1 MAIQI
6 NILTTLLSVS
16 TMLSVVGNMTL
27 RDNKLIRLGIDE
39 LARRLPPGWV
49 IEDIGQDRRPKLA
62 DAQIS
67 IVGPDGRRGLILL
80 EAKRSLDPRQAMELA
95 GRLQRTLPDDLI
107 TLIISPYLT
116 PGVRDRLKSSGLGYV
131 DLTGNTRLELKNPG
145 LYLETSGADRDP
157 GPSERPTRSLRGPK
171 AGRVVR
177 ALCDFREPVGVR
189 ELAIKTS
196 LDPGYVSRIVALLDR
211 QALVERG
218 PRGGIVK
225 VDWERLLRRWAQD
238 VPFENR
244 GEMASYLEPRGLPA
258 LLGRLPSSE
267 LRYVITGSL
276 AASRLAPIA
285 PPRLAVL
292 YVESVEGAAQ
302 SLGLRPA
309 ETGGN
314 TVLVLPNDPWVFE
327 GAREEEG
334 VNYAAPSQVAADLL
348 TNPGRAPS
356 EGDALIRWMAENEE
370 KWRG

>member
-1 MAIQI
+1 
-6 NILTTLLSVS
+6 
-16 TMLSVVGNMTL
+16 MLSCLGNMPL
-27 RDNKLIRLGIDE
+27 RDNEIVRLGVKE

-49 IEDIGQDRRPKLA
+49 IEDLSQNRRPQSV
-62 DAQIS
+62 DAQVS
-67 IVGPDGRRGLILL
+67 IVGPDGRRGLVLV
-80 EAKRSLDPRQAMELA
+80 EAKRSLDPRQATELA
-95 GRLQRTLPDDLI
+95 VRSQRTLPDDPI
-107 TLIISPYLT
+107 TLVISPYLT

-145 LYLETSGADRDP
+145 LYLETTGADRDP
-157 GPSERPTRSLRGPK
+157 DPSGRPTRTLRGPK
-171 AGRVVR
+171 AGRIVR
-177 ALCDFREPVGVR
+177 TLCDFREPVGVT
-189 ELAIKTS
+189 ELASKTG

-211 QALVERG
+211 QTLVERG
-218 PRGGIVK
+218 PRGRVVK

-244 GEMASYLEPRGLPA
+244 GETASYLEPRGLPA
-258 LLGRLPSSE
+258 LVGRLPSSG
-267 LRYVITGSL
+267 LRYTITGSL

-292 YVESVEGAAQ
+292 YVESLERAAQ
-302 SLGLRPA
+302 SLELLLA

-314 TVLVLPNDPWVFE
+314 VALVLPNDEWVFE

-348 TNPGRAPS
+348 TSAGRGPS
-356 EGDALIRWMAENEE
+356 EGDELIRWMTQNEG